1 MTNGVLQQ
9 GRRRE
14 KSLLHWQRSTTIP
27 IWKRKGN
34 PANSANY
41 CPIRLL
47 SHSMKIFERI
57 IDSRVR
63 DIIRVSMNLCGFVAN
78 CGTTDAIHAAH
89 MSIKKH
95 REKQEPL
102 HPALLDLE
110 KAFNCVSHEVIW
122 YALRWHGVP
131 EELIE
136 CVRILY
142 ADQRSRVQADT
153 CTLAEFPISVSL
165 HRGPV
170 LSPLF
175 VVVLVMD
182 AITRD
187 LQRPAP
193 WTLLYADDVML
204 ASEQKEDLESQM
216 QAWSELPAWFGLRL
230 NVKKTEYMTT
240 NLGEPSTIQDD
251 DNDLR
256 KTECFKYLES
266 SLPADGSLAHEDVAC
281 IKAVCLKWHL
291 MSGVL
296 CNKNI
301 PHAFKSKRQKCY
313 VGRPVSRVQTASDT
327 RRSESGSASRRL
339 PANFV
344 KLALDG
350 TATFCAPTKTPSAE
364 THVTHVIFDFDGLLV
379 DTESCY
385 AIANQRLLQKFGR
398 EFTPEYNAMIL
409 GRKEDEAFP
418 MLIKAVGIEDK
429 ITPKEYIAQ
438 FDAIVEGML
447 PKCKAMP
454 GAEKLVRHLSK
465 KGVPTAIC
473 TGSRGETFERKQK
486 PHEDWLCLITLKVFC
501 PNEPEIK
508 RGKPYPDPYLTT
520 MNRLVNSY
528 ESTDSAFTKKMLLL
542 AERYSLDVLK
552 MVASGVLVDQ
562 IIAHSNP
569 PGELVNISHELKRM
583 ASEINDSLP
592 PDPSTPTEEVLVGSV
607 VEDLQSLTRRVRRV
621 SLSHS
626 PSSTTSSPS
635 STPPG
640 GATPTD
646 ESALSPAPIVPTARP
661 FEPAV
666 TPSRFKRIELV

>member
-301 PHAFKSKRQKCY
+301 PHAFK
-313 VGRPVSRVQTASDT
+313 
-327 RRSESGSASRRL
+327 
-339 PANFV
+339 
-344 KLALDG
+344 
-350 TATFCAPTKTPSAE
+350 